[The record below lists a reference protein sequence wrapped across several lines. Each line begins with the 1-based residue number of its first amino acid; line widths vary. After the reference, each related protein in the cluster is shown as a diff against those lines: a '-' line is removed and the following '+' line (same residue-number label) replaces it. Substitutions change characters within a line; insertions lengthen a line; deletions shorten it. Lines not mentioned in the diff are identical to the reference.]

1 MEFRASPWH
10 VGGEFSS
17 PAQISQLE
25 LSVEPTYVYAG
36 LFLTSPEL
44 WDACVR
50 ASPHRDSLALL
61 AWWPLTEQG
70 PRGLMCLQGS
80 RSMGLSPLSF
90 CLSIFTSLLLS
101 SSLSFKN
108 SYDGERV
115 ERNRTICSVLL
126 LEVHKTVAADTPAF
140 GQRRILSF
148 RS

>member
-1 MEFRASPWH
+1 M
-10 VGGEFSS
+10 
-17 PAQISQLE
+17 
-25 LSVEPTYVYAG
+25 
-36 LFLTSPEL
+36 
-44 WDACVR
+44 
-50 ASPHRDSLALL
+50 LL
-61 AWWPLTEQG
+61 AWWPLITEQG

-90 CLSIFTSLLLS
+90 CLSVFTSFLLS

-126 LEVHKTVAADTPAF
+126 LEVHKAVAADTPAF